1 MVEHLLEVHTLGRV
15 YDQALPDEV
24 FSVRAQSEAGTL
36 ARELESSGLDLFVSV
51 FNFLRLERRATAK
64 HGVQNYSDGPEIH
77 LKTVTNLAWLQN
89 FGGEV
94 VRGSTDCVFTFSGV
108 EDLGSEAE
116 IANLE
121 DHFAIQEKIA

>member
-36 ARELESSGLDLFVSV
+36 AGELESSGLDLFVSV

-77 LKTVTNLAWLQN
+77 LKTVTNLA
-89 FGGEV
+89 
-94 VRGSTDCVFTFSGV
+94 
-108 EDLGSEAE
+108 
-116 IANLE
+116 
-121 DHFAIQEKIA
+121 